1 MNKSYKIVWSEST
14 QQWVVAGE
22 FASGKKKTKTLRLS
36 RAWQASLL
44 LAGSMAANAWAA
56 DIDVTPYSPTSPMF
70 GVFGSDNLIQ
80 GAGAGFAEW
89 TGNDPGFKK
98 ISVKDAVAQ
107 GIITKGQEYADK
119 FNIQFGN
126 RSNTVTIV
134 DPVTGNGQT
143 VNVYDSDSM
152 FEKSLAEYTFANH
165 YDVGPDGQ
173 YLDKVIYDVT
183 PGATL
188 NVNVGA
194 GQSDWV
200 NDPANFVNIIMK
212 SSNARDEITSA
223 VYNVD
228 SGGTLNYSGKTV
240 VFLGNRENNGSTTE
254 RNVTGFQL
262 PVGGTINTK
271 IGSYTIDSVADV
283 KAYNNALIKALQENR
298 LAPADYEAEFNKA
311 LKYGSFS
318 AVDKVSAGDPVTGV
332 VDKNHVAYILADG
345 PASKVNITEGA
356 NVQMFHSDASL
367 IRAEHGAQVNNSGT
381 IGSFYNNISGS
392 SGSYIISA
400 DDATVHN
407 MASGVIDA
415 GTNQEVGESFVYQ
428 GKNQG
433 AYFQSGRVTAIEA
446 KNKTDVIND
455 GVINVTS
462 PHNYA
467 DQYGIHAINST
478 VTNNGA
484 INVAS
489 NTQTAVVLGN
499 NVNVG
504 VGLTGEGASMVNN
517 GTISIGRSAQR
528 SLKDTSEDVAVGWSG
543 IKGVS
548 LSSYATFTNN
558 GTITTGTQTHGVTAI
573 NVTSGASATQGE
585 EGKIIINSAYFP
597 KDNAPAQSVG
607 IDVLP
612 LGNADNSGTITLN
625 GVNGVGL
632 NVNREAQATNSGTIV
647 VANGVDSKTHTANY
661 GIQSQGVKAKAI
673 LTGNVDLTGDG
684 AIGVYVK
691 DGGTAEVDGGSVN
704 FRNGVNQIGY
714 VIHGADSSVTN
725 SNSVQSVGTEG
736 STLYRISGGAGY
748 AAAGGDLTASGTGS
762 TILLVT
768 GKSDDNTI
776 ASNVDTTGMTLTVSG
791 QDATAV
797 RVEGG
802 AQATI
807 DANTDIALTANG
819 ATAGVVRGGSTT
831 VTGEDGPSGASEL
844 NSAAVLNGTNVATG
858 ALGYKVLS
866 GGTLNHSGE
875 IKLAA
880 DNSTGVEV
888 DGGTLNNTTN
898 IAVNGIAVD
907 IIGGD
912 STVINTGDIT
922 ATGGLAAFRLSNGAS
937 LDLTGSGTTHA
948 TGTAHGILLDKGAE
962 KLTVTDATI
971 NMDPV
976 STGNAI
982 ENTAEIAGIHLDNT
996 TINVHNGAGVRTAAS
1011 LAQQN
1016 SGTINVNGS
1025 GTGLLFQNAD
1035 GTTAEN
1041 AYDMS
1046 QSQDLVIN
1054 VNSADGK
1061 GMTTNTSGDIKSGV
1075 SINVNDARGGAAL
1088 VIDGTTQNV
1097 EQSGNITS
1105 QSTTT
1110 QVVDLN
1116 NGSVINFINS
1126 GSISASSVDAVLL
1139 EITAD
1144 NGLKDKR
1151 FYFDN
1156 KGALTGDVMLFAP
1169 SATVTLEHGSTAA
1182 TDFITGDG
1190 NDVFSLKDITADE
1203 NATLF
1208 DSLNG
1213 GGGNDTLLLRNSVYA
1228 LSDAEKIQQ
1237 MEMVS
1242 LNENSTFTLDNVLLD
1257 LSGDKS
1263 NYYIDDSSSLV
1274 INNREAVSFTH
1285 HLAGTGLV
1293 KVDLSSAD
1301 NAFAFT
1307 ENNAAD
1313 GFKGTVALTNS
1324 SFLLDGTTTS
1334 NNQALT
1340 NATLILGDG
1349 NKTTVAK
1356 GTQQIGSLAFNGGT
1370 AIFTGETLG
1379 KTRSDSYIE
1388 TTNNL
1393 DISGRG
1399 TVQVTT
1405 NPILNTQ
1412 PLPEN
1417 SLSLTEQDDARIALK
1432 LAGSTNTVSTYGGN
1446 LTLVDRDGK
1455 VITDAVTTSVEQGG
1469 TTVANATYD
1478 YRLTS
1483 GDKGD
1488 GLYVNYG
1495 LKQLEL
1501 LTSGDEALALNA
1513 AGQSG
1518 AAADLSAQVT
1528 GSGDLAIDAG
1538 ESNVLSLSNMDND
1551 YTGVTDVRSGTLQMA
1566 NDNVMGQTSELRQAA
1581 NTTVDM
1587 NGHSQTVGQ
1596 LNTGTGATTNLNGGS
1611 LTIADGGMVD
1621 GTLTGEGNLN
1631 LAGGSTTI
1639 NGANAELAAMTTIS
1653 SGAEAVLND
1662 IAGLGTGAITD
1673 EGKLMLNGTQGALVN
1688 SLSGSGDV
1696 AVQQGSAVALTADNS
1711 SFAGNFGI
1719 EAGSQLMA
1727 TEQANL
1733 GDATVTDNGLLTL
1746 TTDGNWD
1753 LANSITGSGDLN
1765 KEGSGHLTLNQE
1777 AAQYTGVTNVN
1788 AGVLQLGREGNDVTL
1803 ASSTVNVAEGAQLG
1817 GFGGT
1822 AGDVNNAGILQVA
1835 PMATSSQTFTVAKNL
1850 TNSGTINVSQPGSD
1864 TVGNVL
1870 HVQGDYIGN
1879 GGTLNLNTKLGGDDS
1894 PTDKLVVDGNTS
1906 GTTAVAVTNVGGSGA
1921 ETLNGIEV
1929 VSVGGDSSGEFT
1941 KKGRIIA
1948 GAYDYDLVKKG
1959 SNWYLTNSSETPV
1972 DPADGDGGDVTPDDG
1987 DTTPTDDHIRPEGKA
2002 YASNMRAANTLF
2014 NMTLHDRLGETHYV
2028 DAMGKDQVTSLWL
2041 RQVGGHNRSTDQG
2054 GYNKTQA
2061 NRYVAQLGGDIAQW
2075 SSDGADRFHLGI
2087 MGGYANQHSNT
2098 RNSYNRYSADGSV
2111 DGYSVGLYGTWFQ
2124 DSAEK
2129 TGAYVDTWML
2139 YNWFDNTV
2147 SSKDGGSSSYDSK
2160 GITASVETGYT
2171 WKVGERSERESYYV
2185 QPQAQITWMGVKSD
2199 SLTESNGTRVEFDGD
2214 GNIQTRLGVRAFIKG
2229 NSELDNGKGRTF
2241 EPFVEA
2247 NWIHNT
2253 HDFSAKLDGV
2263 RVREAGTRNIG
2274 ELKVGV
2280 EAKLNNR
2287 VNLWGNVG
2295 QQIGDK
2301 GYSDTQAML
2310 GLKVNF

>member
-89 TGNDPGFKK
+89 TGNDRGYNP
-98 ISVKDAVAQ
+98 ISVKDALAK
-107 GIITKGQEYADK
+107 GILTEGTEYANAY
-119 FNIQFGN
+119 NIQTGN
-126 RSNTVTIV
+126 KSATTTIV
-134 DPVTGNGQT
+134 DPVTGNEQT
-143 VNVYDSDSM
+143 INVYDSDVIH
-152 FEKSLAEYTFANH
+152 ETSLAAFTFADH
-165 YDVGPDGQ
+165 YDVGPNGQ
-173 YLDKVIYDVT
+173 YVDRFIYDIT
-183 PGATL
+183 PSATL

-194 GQSDWV
+194 GKSDWV

-212 SSNARDEITSA
+212 SSGGDAKITSA
-223 VYNVD
+223 VYKVED
-228 SGGTLNYSGKTV
+228 GGTLNYSGKSI
-240 VFLGNRENNGSTTE
+240 VFLGNSDNIGITTP
-254 RNVTGFQL
+254 RTVASFQVA
-262 PVGGTINTK
+262 VGKTIDTR
-271 IGSYTIDSVADV
+271 IGSYAINNLDDV
-283 KAYNNALIKALQENR
+283 KTYNNALIQALQEHR
-298 LAPADYEAEFNKA
+298 LAPADYETEFQKA
-311 LKYGSFS
+311 FKHGSIS
-318 AVDKVSAGDPVTGV
+318 ALDSISDADPVTGIIN
-332 VDKNHVAYILADG
+332 KSRVAYIFANG
-345 PASKVNITEGA
+345 PDAMVNIKDGA
-356 NVQMFHSDASL
+356 NIQMFRTDASL
-367 IRAEHGAQVNNSGT
+367 IRAENGAQVTNAGT
-381 IGSFYNNISGS
+381 IGSFYNNITGGS
-392 SGSYIISA
+392 FIISA
-400 DDATVHN
+400 NNATVHN
-407 MASGVIDA
+407 AETGVIDA
-415 GTNQEVGESFVYQ
+415 GTNQEAGAFNYNGHDQSNLFQVG
-428 GKNQG
+428 K
-433 AYFQSGRVTAIEA
+433 VTGIEA
-446 KNKTDVIND
+446 KNTDIVND

-462 PHNYA
+462 PQSYSQ
-467 DQYGIHAINST
+467 QYGIHVVTSGT
-478 VTNNGA
+478 VINNGA

-489 NTQTAVVLGN
+489 NTQTANVLGTG
-499 NVNVG
+499 VQNVG
-504 VGLTGEGASMVNN
+504 VSLAGKDVSMVNN
-517 GTISIGRSAQR
+517 GAISIGRSAQR
-528 SLKDTSEDVAVGWSG
+528 SLEDTSEDVAVNWAG
-543 IKGVS
+543 INGVS
-548 LSSYATFTNN
+548 LGAYATFTNK
-558 GTITTGTQTHGVTAI
+558 GSITTGAQTHGVTAI
-573 NVTSGASATQGE
+573 KVTSSSFASQ
-585 EGKIIINSAYFP
+585 EGTLTLNSAWSP
-597 KDNAPAQSVG
+597 GGKAPAQSVG

-612 LGNADNSGTITLN
+612 SGNADNSGTITLN

-1696 AVQQGSAVALTADNS
+1696 AVQQSSAVALTADNS